1 MHNFFRKLFITLI
14 RAGDQFNWKSRHL
27 KEFSKLAF
35 VNMAQ
40 ANSIFSSTSSFRP
53 AAYYR
58 LTSTRTFF

>member
-40 ANSIFSSTSSFRP
+40 DFQDNDHGKLHF
-53 AAYYR
+53 
-58 LTSTRTFF
+58 